1 MTAAPDTSLDWLS
14 SRIVNR
20 KDSFFAQDLTAAAP
34 ELAALIGG
42 ARILFIGGAG
52 SIGFQTLRTIAHF
65 APRALHVVDHNEN
78 GLAELV
84 RALRSAPT
92 PLRVDEL
99 LTMPIDYGGD
109 PFRLWLRAQDQPYD
123 YVLNFAAL
131 KHVRSEKDPYSIL
144 AMLDTNVLKLARL
157 SRQLAG
163 HGQGRSG
170 GQGALKRLFCVS
182 TDKAANPSSMMGATK
197 RLMEHAMFS
206 PTLDWPEDLAITS
219 ARFANVALSNGSL
232 LQSWE
237 NRLALRQ
244 PMACPEGCRRFFVA
258 LPESGH
264 LCTLAGMLGES
275 GNIMVPALEPEDHL
289 MLLSD
294 VAGWFLEAQGLTPH
308 FTRDEAEAVARVE
321 ELAAAGKWPVLLTP
335 LDTAGEKPY
344 EEFVGANE
352 SLHSTRFAALRRVPY
367 LAPADPASFPALLD
381 RLETLMGSEP
391 DQPLGISDLK
401 QAISSVEEAFAR
413 THVVSDKSL
422 DQRI

>member
-1 MTAAPDTSLDWLS
+1 MTAAPDTRLDRLS
-14 SRIVNR
+14 SRIVGR
-20 KDSFFAQDLTAAAP
+20 RESFFADDLAAAAG
-34 ELAALIGG
+34 ELSQMIRGS
-42 ARILFIGGAG
+42 RILFIGGAG
-52 SIGFQTLRTIAHF
+52 SIGFQTLRSVAHF
-65 APRALHVVDHNEN
+65 APKALHVVDHNEN

-84 RALRSAPT
+84 RALRSAPE
-92 PLRVDEL
+92 PLTVDEL

-109 PFRLWLRAQDQPYD
+109 AFRLWLGSQPQSYD

-144 AMLDTNVLKLARL
+144 AMLDTNVLKLSRL
-157 SRQLAG
+157 SRQLAR
-163 HGQGRSG
+163 QSS
-170 GQGALKRLFCVS
+170 LKRLFCVS

-206 PTLDWPEDLAITS
+206 PTLDWPEGLGITS

-264 LCTLAGMLGES
+264 LCTLAGLLGET
-275 GNIMVPALEPEDHL
+275 GNIMVPALEPEEHL
-289 MLLSD
+289 MLLQD
-294 VAGWFLEAQGLTPH
+294 VAGWFLEAQGLSPYY
-308 FTRDEAEAVARVE
+308 TRDEAEAVSRVE
-321 ELAAAGKWPVLLTP
+321 ELAAEGKWPVLLTP

-344 EEFVGANE
+344 EEFVGAEE
-352 SLHSTRFAALRRVPY
+352 SVHPTRFASLRRVPY
-367 LAPADPASFPALLD
+367 LAPAAPDSFDTLLRQLEGVMASD
-381 RLETLMGSEP
+381 HG
-391 DQPLGISDLK
+391 QPLSIADLK
-401 QAISSVEEAFAR
+401 DAISSVETGFAR
-413 THVVSDKSL
+413 THVVSAKSL

>member
-1 MTAAPDTSLDWLS
+1 MTAAPDLTLDWLS
-14 SRIVNR
+14 ARIVGR
-20 KDSFFAQDLTAAAP
+20 HESFFAPDMTAAAD
-34 ELAALIGG
+34 ELAGMIRGS
-42 ARILFIGGAG
+42 RILFIGGAG
-52 SIGFQTLRTIAHF
+52 SIGFQTLRSVAHF
-65 APRALHVVDHNEN
+65 APKALHVVDHNEN

-84 RALRSAPT
+84 RALRSAPEA
-92 PLRVDEL
+92 LRVDEL

-109 PFRLWLRAQDQPYD
+109 AFRLWLGSQPQSYD

-144 AMLDTNVLKLARL
+144 AMLDTNVLKLSRL
-157 SRQLAG
+157 SQQLA
-163 HGQGRSG
+163 R
-170 GQGALKRLFCVS
+170 QGALKRLFCVS

-206 PTLDWPEDLAITS
+206 PTLDWPSELAITS

-264 LCTLAGMLGES
+264 LCTLAGLLGED
-275 GNIMVPALEPEDHL
+275 GNIMVPALEPEEHL
-289 MLLSD
+289 MLLQD
-294 VAGWFLEAQGLTPH
+294 VAGWFLEAQGLAPY
-308 FTRDEAEAVARVE
+308 FTRDEAEAVGRVE
-321 ELAAAGKWPVLLTP
+321 ELAAQGKWPVLLTP

-344 EEFVGANE
+344 EEFVGAEE
-352 SLHSTRFAALRRVPY
+352 SVHPTRFASLRRVPY
-367 LAPADPASFPALLD
+367 LPPADRDSFPALLAQLQAVMSSD
-381 RLETLMGSEP
+381 GS
-391 DQPLGISDLK
+391 QPLTIADLK
-401 QAISSVEEAFAR
+401 QAISSVEQGFAR
-413 THVVSDKSL
+413 THVVSAKSL